1 MYAHRERTIPI
12 AARTRGSALSPSS
25 LACARTGWDREF
37 VDATN
42 DKNDKY
48 DRGAPDYQSGEKK
61 NLKWRIICAGVERL
75 IQEKGLRAED
85 VLLWCDWQVGATGRH
100 MRPTLSPGATH
111 TRARFPRPLAH
122 SPFTR
127 TTRRRSSRAS

>member
-1 MYAHRERTIPI
+1 M
-12 AARTRGSALSPSS
+12 
-25 LACARTGWDREF
+25 ACARTGWDREF
-37 VDATN
+37 VDASN

-61 NLKWRIICAGVERL
+61 NLKWRIVCAGVERL
-75 IQEKGLRAED
+75 IQEKGLCAED
-85 VLLWCDWQVGATGRH
+85 VLLWCDWQVSVLPEGTCTPLCRA
-100 MRPTLSPGATH
+100 L
-111 TRARFPRPLAH
+111 TRVPFPLPLAR

>member
-12 AARTRGSALSPSS
+12 ATRTRGSALSPSS

-61 NLKWRIICAGVERL
+61 NLKWRIVCAGVERL

-100 MRPTLSPGATH
+100 MRPTLSPGAM
-111 TRARFPRPLAH
+111 RARSPRPHAP